1 VAATKNI
8 MMEILPPQAIPPK
21 YDGLYNKALVRKLVV
36 RTHAQTSF
44 KPVFLVGVAL
54 IRMR

>member
-1 VAATKNI
+1 